1 MYYRLDSSDDT
12 SFRGSKGIQFD
23 IKELRKI
30 KVYIDRDLAG
40 TSLVKEKDI
49 LHNIINPND
58 DQKTNR

>member
-1 MYYRLDSSDDT
+1 M